1 MDRENRVFGNNMRF
15 YSHQNGRQLTW
26 LAEELNCS
34 EYEVQ
39 KMMDARIFLDREEQE
54 RVAEILGV
62 TLEVLHQPLDDT
74 SYEDVGCFE
83 CRGEFSTPE
92 NKKIILDLFDTYCDV
107 QEVLAEEGLKFP
119 QGAL

>member
-15 YSHQNGRQLTW
+15 YSHQNGRQLNW
-26 LAEELNCS
+26 LAEELECS

-74 SYEDVGCFE
+74 RYEDVGCFE
-83 CRGEFSTPE
+83 CRGEFSI
-92 NKKIILDLFDTYCDV
+92 NIF
-107 QEVLAEEGLKFP
+107 
-119 QGAL
+119 